1 MVWIALQDK
10 LQINWLLQP
19 PTDYLPTIF
28 FFSQHLLFIQLG
40 QQAAVGVVTHLI
52 ARVGVNVDTEE

>member
-1 MVWIALQDK
+1 M
-10 LQINWLLQP
+10 
-19 PTDYLPTIF
+19 
-28 FFSQHLLFIQLG
+28 LFIQLG